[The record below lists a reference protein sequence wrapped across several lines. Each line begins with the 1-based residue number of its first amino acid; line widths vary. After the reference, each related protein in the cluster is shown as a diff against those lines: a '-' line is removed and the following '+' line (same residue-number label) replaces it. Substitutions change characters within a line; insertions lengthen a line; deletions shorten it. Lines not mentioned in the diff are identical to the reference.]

1 MSYYQLHRIS
11 NSDLTIAEHL
21 LNGIPYQKPEAA
33 FRLGGAFH
41 ELVLE
46 PEKFR
51 TESCRELD
59 FKLLYRMY
67 RTVMANHFCK
77 AVLQASEKEKVIL
90 WQEPTT
96 GIACK
101 CKLDMIW
108 QQGEQA
114 QGASIVLDLK
124 TTAASNLPAFL
135 EACQQYHY
143 DRQMAF
149 YADSIGARQVVLIGV
164 SKKAKRLFFVQ
175 KYSNSAFITQ
185 GRSKYQQLLQRIQE
199 LDMFEHIYYAR
210 GNGSYPAAELKEPLF
225 TYGSP

>member
-21 LNGIPYQKPEAA
+21 LSGTPYQKPEAA

-41 ELVLE
+41 ELLLE

-51 TESCRELD
+51 AESCRELD

-67 RTVMANHFCK
+67 RTVMANQFCK
-77 AVLQASEKEKVIL
+77 DALQSTEKEKVIL
-90 WQEPTT
+90 WQESAT

-108 QQGEQA
+108 QQGQQA
-114 QGASIVLDLK
+114 RKAPIVLDFK
-124 TTAASNLPAFL
+124 TTSAGSLATFL
-135 EACQQYHY
+135 HACQQYNY

-149 YADSIGARQVVLIGV
+149 YADSIDARQVVLIGV

-210 GNGSYPAAELKEPLF
+210 GNGSFPVAGQL
-225 TYGSP
+225 G

>member
-1 MSYYQLHRIS
+1 MSYYQLQRIS
-11 NSDLTIAEHL
+11 NSDLSIAEHL

-51 TESCRELD
+51 AESCRELD

-77 AVLQASEKEKVIL
+77 AALQASEKEKVIL

-108 QQGEQA
+108 HKEEETT
-114 QGASIVLDLK
+114 VLDLK
-124 TTAASNLPAFL
+124 TTAARSLPAFL
-135 EACQQYHY
+135 EACQQYNY
-143 DRQMAF
+143 DRQA
-149 YADSIGARQVVLIGV
+149 G
-164 SKKAKRLFFVQ
+164 
-175 KYSNSAFITQ
+175 
-185 GRSKYQQLLQRIQE
+185 GRPMPFS
-199 LDMFEHIYYAR
+199 
-210 GNGSYPAAELKEPLF
+210 
-225 TYGSP
+225 